1 MKNFLLIIFFL
12 IANLSIAQ
20 FNFKNPTAI
29 SLNGG
34 FFLPYSSE
42 VFKTGVNIGMDVQ
55 HKIDPI
61 FLFFNLTYNISARKN
76 VESNQNYKNTS
87 GSGILEL
94 TSGARILIAKTNLQ
108 YYVDAGLGLYAETKG
123 SYEMNVNGTL
133 TSFPSES
140 NATLGGNFGMSAEY
154 PLTKELDFVARAKY
168 HLYFGVGNST
178 FLNTY
183 FGITGGIK
191 YNIKF

>member
-1 MKNFLLIIFFL
+1 MKKFLLLIFFL

-20 FNFKNPTAI
+20 INFKNPTAI

-42 VFKTGVNIGMDVQ
+42 IFKTGVNIGVDVQ
-55 HKIDPI
+55 HKINPMY
-61 FLFFNLTYNISARKN
+61 LFFNLTYNISARKN
-76 VESNQNYKNTS
+76 IESSQNYNNTS

-94 TSGARILIAKTNLQ
+94 TSGARILITETKLK
-108 YYVDAGLGLYAETKG
+108 YYADAGLGLYFENKG
-123 SYEMNVNGTL
+123 AYEMDVNGKL

-140 NATLGGNFGMSAEY
+140 SATLGGNFGVSAEY

-168 HLYFGVGNST
+168 HLYFGVGNAT